1 MKKIVKILFIIVVV
15 LFLITFINRNN
26 YYDNSNILSNNAIKQ
41 FEKDLQEGKNI
52 NPTNYIV
59 KKKDYNNNL
68 TRISLKISKIIET
81 TFNKTLKKALKYI
94 DS

>member
-1 MKKIVKILFIIVVV
+1 MFIVVV

>member
-59 KKKDYNNNL
+59 KKEDYNNNL

>member
-1 MKKIVKILFIIVVV
+1 MKKIIKFTIIVTVILF
-15 LFLITFINRNN
+15 LLTFINRNN

>member
-59 KKKDYNNNL
+59 KKKEYNNNL

>member
-26 YYDNSNILSNNAIKQ
+26 YYDNSIILSNNAIKQ